1 MNLPNKLT
9 LTRLCLVP
17 IMIIFYVVAW
27 EIGQVWA
34 LWVSTAV
41 YIIAAVT
48 DFLDGKIARG
58 TGCVTTLGK
67 FLDPI
72 ADKVLTISA
81 LVMVLPYS
89 IAIRLPSPYFV
100 IGVIIIIIREFVVS
114 GLRQSAASAGKVIAA
129 DMFGKIKAFVQDI
142 AVPLIMMLPV
152 LSSWWVGLTYLTWAV
167 FGVSVILTILSG
179 INYIW
184 VNRSVFM
191 SGDK

>member
-17 IMIIFYVVAW
+17 VMIIFYVIAW
-27 EIGQVWA
+27 ATVSAWA
-34 LWVSTAV
+34 LWVSTAI
-41 YIIAAVT
+41 YIIAALT
-48 DFLDGKIARG
+48 DFLDGKIARK

-81 LVMVLPYS
+81 LVMVLPYG
-89 IAIRLPSPYFV
+89 IMPSPYYV
-100 IGVIIIIIREFVVS
+100 IGVIVIILREFIVS

-142 AVPLIMMLPV
+142 AVPFIMMLPI
-152 LSSWWVGLTYLTWAV
+152 LSSWWVGFEYFTWVIFAV
-167 FGVSVILTILSG
+167 AVILTILSG
-179 INYIW
+179 INYLI
-184 VNRSVFM
+184 VNRSVF
-191 SGDK
+191 SAGDK

>member
-17 IMIIFYVVAW
+17 VMIVFYVLAW
-27 EIGQVWA
+27 ELGAVWA
-34 LWVSTAV
+34 FWASTAV
-41 YIIAAVT
+41 YIIAATT
-48 DFLDGKIARG
+48 DFLDGKIARK

-81 LVMVLPYS
+81 LVMVLPY
-89 IAIRLPSPYFV
+89 APYNAMPSPYFV
-100 IGVIIIIIREFVVS
+100 IGVIVIIVREFIVS

-142 AVPLIMMLPV
+142 AVPFIMMLPV
-152 LSSWWVGLTYLTWAV
+152 ISLWWVGLVYFTWV
-167 FGVSVILTILSG
+167 LFGGAVILTILSG
-179 INYIW
+179 INYLI
-184 VNRSVFM
+184 VNREVF

>member
-17 IMIIFYVVAW
+17 VMIIFYVIAW
-27 EIGQVWA
+27 ETISAWA
-34 LWVSTAV
+34 LWVATAI
-41 YIIAAVT
+41 YIIAALT
-48 DFLDGKIARG
+48 DFLDGKIARK

-81 LVMVLPYS
+81 LVMVLPYGVM
-89 IAIRLPSPYFV
+89 PSPYYV
-100 IGVIIIIIREFVVS
+100 IGVIVIILREFIVS

-142 AVPLIMMLPV
+142 AVPFIMMLPI
-152 LSSWWVGLTYLTWAV
+152 LSSWWVGFEYFTWV
-167 FGVSVILTILSG
+167 IFGAAVILTILSG
-179 INYIW
+179 INYLI
-184 VNRSVFM
+184 VNRSVLTN
-191 SGDK
+191 GDK

>member
-9 LTRLCLVP
+9 LTRLILVP
-17 IMIIFYVVAW
+17 VMIAFYVVAW
-27 EIGQVWA
+27 QIGQTWA
-34 LWVSTAV
+34 LWTSTVV

-81 LVMVLPYS
+81 LVMVLPYG
-89 IAIRLPSPYFV
+89 IMPSPYYL
-100 IGVIIIIIREFVVS
+100 IGVIVIVIREFIVS

-129 DMFGKIKAFVQDI
+129 DMFGKVKAFVQDI

-152 LSSWWVGLTYLTWAV
+152 LSLWWVGLVYLTWAV
-167 FGVSVILTILSG
+167 FAVSVVLTILSG
-179 INYIW
+179 INYLW
-184 VNRSVFM
+184 VNRSVFI
-191 SGDK
+191 SEDK

>member
-17 IMIIFYVVAW
+17 VMIIFYVLAW
-27 EIGQVWA
+27 EIGQTWA
-34 LWVSTAV
+34 LWLSTII
-41 YIIAAVT
+41 YIVAAVT
-48 DFLDGKIARG
+48 DFLDGKIARK

-81 LVMVLPYS
+81 LVMVLPYG
-89 IAIRLPSPYFV
+89 IMPSPYYV
-100 IGVIIIIIREFVVS
+100 IGVIIIVIREFIVS

-129 DMFGKIKAFVQDI
+129 DMFGKVKAFVQDI

-152 LSSWWVGLTYLTWAV
+152 LSFWWVGLMYFTWAV
-167 FGVSVILTILSG
+167 FAISVILTILSG
-179 INYIW
+179 INYLI

-191 SGDK
+191 PEDK

>member
-17 IMIIFYVVAW
+17 VMIIFYVIAW
-27 EIGQVWA
+27 ETISAWA
-34 LWVSTAV
+34 LWVATAI
-41 YIIAAVT
+41 YIIAALT
-48 DFLDGKIARG
+48 DFLDGKIARK

-81 LVMVLPYS
+81 LVMVLPYGVM
-89 IAIRLPSPYFV
+89 PSPYYV
-100 IGVIIIIIREFVVS
+100 IGVIVIILREFIVS

-142 AVPLIMMLPV
+142 AVPFIMMLPL
-152 LSSWWVGLTYLTWAV
+152 LSSWWVGFEYFTWV
-167 FGVSVILTILSG
+167 IFGAAVILTILSG
-179 INYIW
+179 INYLI
-184 VNRSVFM
+184 VNRSVLTN
-191 SGDK
+191 GDK